1 MGKENLKVDLTS
13 IVKSSLSVYSKNL
26 LFTGVVDREGHLTL
40 PRKITSDMEAYAYG
54 KTSVDIN
61 SLSTL
66 AEDIVNNVIKI
77 INEMPGGQCGCNH
90 VFDEPRK
97 VNH

>member
-1 MGKENLKVDLTS
+1 MNELKLMVDLTS
-13 IVKSSLSVYSKNL
+13 VVKSSLSVYPKNL

-61 SLSTL
+61 TLSTL
-66 AEDIVNNVIKI
+66 AEDIVNNVVKI
-77 INEMPGGQCGCNH
+77 INEMPGGAMWLQ
-90 VFDEPRK
+90 
-97 VNH
+97 